1 MSNNLALALLL
12 GASIAA
18 TPAAASVLPSTFFPN
33 YSFPDGAH
41 GFALASHG
49 GPINPGVLVGFNPQ
63 PDPPGDNTIVLGNPF
78 NPVLP
83 NPTTDGRPF
92 DFQFSLLG
100 IGTGSLPFPNAP
112 SADHHTGFR
121 FLTGGHVIDVAFV
134 FGPDNPITW
143 GAFNP
148 QPDPPGDVLGI
159 AMSFPVG
166 DPMASF
172 SIRIDDRPLSFTL
185 TQSVPELG
193 TWAMMIIGFAGIGM
207 RLRSR
212 PLTA

>member
-1 MSNNLALALLL
+1 M
-12 GASIAA
+12 
-18 TPAAASVLPSTFFPN
+18 
-33 YSFPDGAH
+33 
-41 GFALASHG
+41 
-49 GPINPGVLVGFNPQ
+49 
-63 PDPPGDNTIVLGNPF
+63 
-78 NPVLP
+78 
-83 NPTTDGRPF
+83 
-92 DFQFSLLG
+92 
-100 IGTGSLPFPNAP
+100 
-112 SADHHTGFR
+112 
-121 FLTGGHVIDVAFV
+121 IDVAFV